1 MFLIEDQAH
10 AEVQEGEY
18 PTLMAAVLELERRA
32 TIPWDQPPNLPPCT
46 GWRTCSRDYEVIEY
60 DSSATPWREL
70 RRMPFL
76 HVSAE
81 GTRWLAPHTGSTA
94 GPAA

>member
-1 MFLIEDQAH
+1 MFLIEDQSH

-18 PTLMAAVLELERRA
+18 PTLIAAILELERRA

-46 GWRTCSRDYEVIEY
+46 GWRTCSRYYEVIEY
-60 DSSATPWREL
+60 DSSTRPWREL

-81 GTRWLAPHTGSTA
+81 GIRWLAPHTGSVA